1 MELWDVYEINR
12 NKTNKTMVRGE
23 PFEKNNYH
31 LVVHVCVFN
40 SNGEML
46 IQQRQPFKKGWS
58 NMWDITV
65 GGSAIKGDTSQSA
78 AERELYEEI
87 GLTIDLKNIRPQ
99 NIGYP
104 KALNLLKNRGT
115 LALFWNKP
123 FVNRENDLLHQKIQ
137 SIYQK
142 YRSSSD
148 KLIENDTARYNKISK
163 TIRSYGF
170 RDIQVKL
177 YHQTRVFNSS
187 SYISLL
193 NTYSDHRSMA
203 AHTKQ
208 LLYNEIENAILEH
221 GDVINVYDT
230 IDLYLARK

>member
-46 IQQRQPFKKGWS
+46 IQQRQPFKEGWS

-87 GLTIDLKNIRPQ
+87 GLTVDLKNIRPHITI
-99 NIGYP
+99 NFNNGFDDVY
-104 KALNLLKNRGT
+104 
-115 LALFWNKP
+115 
-123 FVNRENDLLHQKIQ
+123 
-137 SIYQK
+137 
-142 YRSSSD
+142 
-148 KLIENDTARYNKISK
+148 LIEQEVDINELSLQYEEVQNVKWASK
-163 TIRSYGF
+163 EEIFSMIESGEFIPYYQSLIQLFFDIRKKYGC
-170 RDIQVKL
+170 
-177 YHQTRVFNSS
+177 
-187 SYISLL
+187 
-193 NTYSDHRSMA
+193 
-203 AHTKQ
+203 TKQ
-208 LLYNEIENAILEH
+208 NDSTL
-221 GDVINVYDT
+221 
-230 IDLYLARK
+230 